1 MYRESMQSPSSSSSD
16 SHALSITK
24 LTAVPEVLHMVFDM
38 LFPPELGNLSLACKA
53 LHACVFSEASIRDKS
68 VLRALEMSRCADVL
82 PNGGFRLY
90 TSMCRQFIDVR
101 ALPGGRQMIPEFH
114 NNTQRPLVSMRHAGV
129 RYIGRGPH
137 LFNNEAGRDRE
148 IHGLFTAGNPVL
160 LNAHSVRVHGI
171 EHVQY
176 QDEPHV
182 VWTNVRIGVFLD
194 EEANFGECLATLRF
208 VADGW

>member
-1 MYRESMQSPSSSSSD
+1 MQSPASSSD
-16 SHALSITK
+16 SHTLSITK
-24 LTAVPEVLHMVFDM
+24 LTAVREVLHMVFDM
-38 LFPPELGNLSLACKA
+38 LFPHELGNLSLACKA

-68 VLRALEMSRCADVL
+68 VLRALEMSRCAYVL

-101 ALPGGRQMIPEFH
+101 ALPGGMQMIPEFH

-171 EHVQY
+171 ERVQD

-182 VWTNVRIGVFLD
+182 LWTNVRIGVSLD
-194 EEANFGECLATLRF
+194 DEANYGECFATLRF